1 MLGRLEVTPGDNF
14 ESFADID
21 NQTSGLVRDIEPLI
35 VLPDLEARDRY
46 RKKKRSQAKVGMAV
60 HLETFGCFL
69 SGFFDGTEDG
79 MTEVAFAGC

>member
-1 MLGRLEVTPGDNF
+1 MLGRLEVTPGHNF

-46 RKKKRSQAKVGMAV
+46 REEKCSQAKVCMAV
-60 HLETFGCFL
+60 HLETFGGFLSCFL
-69 SGFFDGTEDG
+69 NGTEDG